1 MLNFNKKDVMMM
13 RYSIVKKQDK
23 NTHEVAETI
32 KRALTAN
39 AWEYD
44 EDDPELVICVGGDG
58 TLLYGVHQYMDS
70 INKLMFLGIHTG
82 TLGFFTDYT
91 QDELDV
97 CLNDLLTR
105 QPTIFS
111 SPLLRVDV
119 YVCNDP
125 INEINKM
132 RIENVVKSQ
141 IMDIYVDD
149 EYFENCR
156 GSGICLS
163 TQAGSTA
170 YNRSLK
176 GAVIDS
182 GLSVMQLA
190 EITPIQH
197 SKHRSL
203 GNPYIMMENR
213 HVKMISDDFT
223 TAMLCYD
230 HMAAPLQ
237 DAKEIHVCFSDKK
250 VRFARYRE
258 YSYLKRLKNLY

>member
-1 MLNFNKKDVMMM
+1 M
-13 RYSIVKKQDK
+13 RYAIVKKLDENSGQ
-23 NTHEVAETI
+23 VA
-32 KRALTAN
+32 KQVMQHLNAN
-39 AWEYD
+39 GWILD
-44 EDDPELVICVGGDG
+44 EQHPKLVICIGGDG
-58 TLLYGVHQYMDS
+58 TLLYGVHQYMEAV
-70 INKLMFLGIHTG
+70 NHLMFLGIHTG

-91 QDELDV
+91 QEELAV
-97 CLNDLLTR
+97 CLDDLLTK
-105 QPTIFS
+105 QPKINV
-111 SPLLRVDV
+111 SPLLQISVDTWKAPV
-119 YVCNDP
+119 YAL
-125 INEINKM
+125 NEM
-132 RIENVVKSQ
+132 RIENIEKSQ
-141 IMDIYVDD
+141 NMDIYVDG
-149 EYFENCR
+149 EFFENCR

-203 GNPYIMMENR
+203 GNPYIMMKER
-213 HVKMISDDFT
+213 HVQMTSEDFT

-230 HMAAPLQ
+230 HITAPLAE
-237 DAKEIHVCFSDKK
+237 AKKVDVCYCEKV

>member
-1 MLNFNKKDVMMM
+1 M
-13 RYSIVKKQDK
+13 RYAIVQKLDENSKK
-23 NTHEVAETI
+23 VAGKVI
-32 KRALTAN
+32 DQLSQN
-39 AWEYD
+39 NWIHDD
-44 EDDPELVICVGGDG
+44 EHPELVICIGGDG
-58 TLLYGVHQYMDS
+58 TILYGVHQYIKN
-70 INKLMFLGIHTG
+70 INDLMFLGIHTG
-82 TLGFFTDYT
+82 TLGFLTDYT
-91 QDELDV
+91 QDELDI
-97 CLNDLLTR
+97 CLHHLLTR
-105 QPTIFS
+105 SPRINKA
-111 SPLLRVDV
+111 PLLKIEVDQWENPV
-119 YVCNDP
+119 YAL
-125 INEINKM
+125 NEM
-132 RIENVVKSQ
+132 RIENVIKSQ
-141 IMDIYVDD
+141 NMNVYIDG
-149 EYFENCR
+149 EFFEKCR

-213 HVKMISDDFT
+213 HVRMVSDDFS

-230 HMAAPLQ
+230 HFATALN
-237 DAKEIHVCFSDKK
+237 DAKEVKVQFSDKY
-250 VRFARYRE
+250 VHFARYRE

>member
-1 MLNFNKKDVMMM
+1 MK
-13 RYSIVKKQDK
+13 YAIVKKLDENSKKVADTVIERLNKNGWMQDDV
-23 NTHEVAETI
+23 H
-32 KRALTAN
+32 
-39 AWEYD
+39 
-44 EDDPELVICVGGDG
+44 PELVICIGGDG
-58 TLLYGVHQYMDS
+58 TLLYGVHQYMDK
-70 INKLMFLGIHTG
+70 INDLMFLGIHTG
-82 TLGFFTDYT
+82 TLGFLTDYT
-91 QDELDV
+91 QEELDI
-97 CLNDLLTR
+97 CLHHLMTR
-105 QPTIFS
+105 TPKINKA
-111 SPLLRVDV
+111 PLLKIKVDQWEKPV
-119 YVCNDP
+119 YAL
-125 INEINKM
+125 NEM
-132 RIENVVKSQ
+132 RIENVIKSQ
-141 IMDIYVDD
+141 NMDIYIDG
-149 EYFENCR
+149 EFFEKCR

-213 HVKMISDDFT
+213 HVRMISEDFS

-230 HMAAPLQ
+230 HFAVELKT
-237 DAKEIHVCFSDKK
+237 AKEVKAQFCDKY